1 MPQFTLPYFGSI
13 DSDALENSYDTEIRL
28 AGHDIRLDLNFAD
41 KRIELSSLQILKKYL
56 DNIDEHL
63 LKTKEFIDENYSD
76 EDAEDGVRF
85 YFEFHKEESEIE
97 ELGVNATDDLDE
109 QLLKKI
115 HPIRIVF
122 YPDSHQFAVYDYTF
136 GEDFTNYILVITTDE
151 DGDLSYITVE
161 S

>member
-115 HPIRIVF
+115 HPIRIVL
-122 YPDSHQFAVYDYTF
+122 YPESHQFAVYDYSF

>member
-28 AGHDIRLDLNFAD
+28 AGFDIILDLNFAD
-41 KRIELSSLQILKKYL
+41 KRIELTSLPILKRYL
-56 DNIDEHL
+56 ENLDEHL
-63 LKTKEFIDENYSD
+63 LKTREFINENYSD
-76 EDAEDGVRF
+76 EDAKNGVRF
-85 YFEFHKEESEIE
+85 YFEFHKEETEID
-97 ELGVNATDDLDE
+97 ELGVNGTDDLDE

-115 HPIRIVF
+115 YPVRIGL
-122 YPDSHQFAVYDYTF
+122 YPDNHQFAVYDYTF
-136 GEDFTNYILVITTDE
+136 GKDFTNYILVITTDE